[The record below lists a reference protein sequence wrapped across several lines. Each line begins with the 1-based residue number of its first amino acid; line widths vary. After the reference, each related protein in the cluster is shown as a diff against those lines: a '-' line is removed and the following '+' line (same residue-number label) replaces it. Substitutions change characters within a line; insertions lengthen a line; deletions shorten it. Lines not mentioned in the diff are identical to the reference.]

1 MPDDFTM
8 PNLALRGLP
17 AGLHRELKEAAVRN
31 HRSLNG
37 EIIARL
43 TASVHSAPLDVEA
56 LLDRIARRHETLGA
70 IDLSLENVRRLRD
83 EGRR

>member
-1 MPDDFTM
+1 MRENPTM
-8 PNLALRGLP
+8 PNLALRGIP
-17 AGLHRELKEAAVRN
+17 AGLHRELKEAAARN

-43 TASVHSAPLDVEA
+43 TASVDSAPLDVEA

-70 IDLSLENVRRLRD
+70 IDLSPDNVRRLRD